1 MLSFYSRYMAL
12 QSGLRKRRIDA
23 ALLDLQQSLMR
34 VAYISV
40 IIALAGCASVQTQLP
55 NISLPSLSNERL
67 AQEGLA
73 FQNIETLTERLMRVS
88 APIMKANMELCRKT
102 RFDIGATTHNLRSYS
117 KRMRPAAAREFGATE
132 EMTIYNVRSGSP
144 ADKAGLRRGD
154 ILLSPTQKP
163 MSVYSKRFQTVLE
176 ESANALRVKRGDDV
190 FTVSVEPEKICNYPV
205 KLSQTSTINAY
216 ANGKTITMTA
226 GMMNFVKDDNEL
238 ALIIGHE
245 LGHNTMGHIRKI
257 VTNMILSLGGTRYTR
272 PFESEADYVGMY
284 YMVRAGYNPSN
295 VEDVWRRLAVSNPK
309 SVARAKT
316 HPTYP
321 NRYLRIAAAREEM
334 RTKKAAGQP
343 LLPNFKTD

>member
-1 MLSFYSRYMAL
+1 MKL
-12 QSGLRKRRIDA
+12 
-23 ALLDLQQSLMR
+23 
-34 VAYISV
+34 AYISGL
-40 IIALAGCASVQTQLP
+40 IALTGCASVQTQLP

-67 AQEGLA
+67 KQETLA
-73 FQNIETLTERLMRVS
+73 FKNIETLTERLMRVS

-102 RFDIGATTHNLRSYS
+102 RLDIGATTHSLRSYS
-117 KRMRPAAAREFGATE
+117 KPMRPAAAREFGATE
-132 EMTIYNVRSGSP
+132 DMAIYNVRLGSP
-144 ADKAGLRRGD
+144 AERAGLKRGD

-176 ESANALRVKRGDDV
+176 DTPGAIRVKRGDKE
-190 FTVSVEPEKICNYPV
+190 FTVSVEPEKICDYPI

-216 ANGKTITMTA
+216 ANGKSITMTA

-257 VTNMILSLGGTRYTR
+257 VTNMILSIGGTRYTR

-284 YMVRAGYNPSN
+284 YIVRAGYNPSN
-295 VEDVWRRLAVSNPK
+295 VEDVWRRLAVTNPK

-316 HPTYP
+316 HPTHP
-321 NRYLRIAAAREEM
+321 DRYLRIAAAREEI
-334 RTKKAAGQP
+334 RAKKSAGQA
-343 LLPNFKTD
+343 LLPNFITD